1 MLDATF
7 DDLSLLEFERM
18 RSMISKYRGDQSLLE
33 LDNLK
38 LAQALQLVQTVD
50 DTVHPTMA
58 GLILLGKRR
67 ANQGFNTDCR
77 VCFHHDERH

>member
-1 MLDATF
+1 MC
-7 DDLSLLEFERM
+7 
-18 RSMISKYRGDQSLLE
+18 SMISKYRGDQSLLE

-58 GLILLGKRR
+58 GLILLGK
-67 ANQGFNTDCR
+67 G
-77 VCFHHDERH
+77 ERIRI